1 MRVDAFAQIQS
12 MYNLGN
18 KNKQVKS
25 ETTKSFSDQLQISSI
40 GKDLRTAKQA
50 VASSADVRE
59 DLVADIKSKI
69 DAGTYSVDSDSLAE
83 KLFAKLNCAI

>member
-1 MRVDAFAQIQS
+1 MRIDAFAQIQS

-50 VASSADVRE
+50 VASTSDVRE

-69 DAGTYSVDSDSLAE
+69 DAGTYSVDGDSLAE
-83 KLFAKLNCAI
+83 KLFANFEKAI

>member
-12 MYNLGN
+12 MYNLGT
-18 KNKQVKS
+18 KNKQVKT
-25 ETTKSFSDQLQISSI
+25 ELTKSFSDQLQISSI

-50 VASSADVRE
+50 VAASADIRE
-59 DLVADIKSKI
+59 DLVGNIKSKI

-83 KLFAKLNCAI
+83 KFFAKIS

>member
-12 MYNLGN
+12 MYNLGT
-18 KNKQVKS
+18 KNKQVKT
-25 ETTKSFSDQLQISSI
+25 EPTKSFSDQLQISSI

-50 VASSADVRE
+50 VAASADIRE
-59 DLVADIKSKI
+59 DLVGNIKSKI

-83 KLFAKLNCAI
+83 KLFAKIS

>member
-18 KNKQVKS
+18 KNKQVKT
-25 ETTKSFSDQLQISSI
+25 ETSKSFSDQLQISSI

-59 DLVADIKSKI
+59 ELVGNIKSKI

-83 KLFAKLNCAI
+83 KLFAKLGAI

>member
-18 KNKQVKS
+18 KNKQVKT

-59 DLVADIKSKI
+59 ELVADIKSKI
-69 DAGTYSVDSDSLAE
+69 DAGTYSIDSDILAE
-83 KLFAKLNCAI
+83 KLFAKFDCAI

>member
-1 MRVDAFAQIQS
+1 MRIDAFAQIQS

-50 VASSADVRE
+50 VASTSDVRE

-83 KLFAKLNCAI
+83 KLFANFEKAI

>member
-18 KNKQVKS
+18 KNKQVKT
-25 ETTKSFSDQLQISSI
+25 ETNKSFSDQLQISSI

-69 DAGTYSVDSDSLAE
+69 DAGTFSVDSDSLAE
-83 KLFAKLNCAI
+83 KLFAKFNCAI